1 MKRYEMIK
9 ELYDS
14 CHGKSNS
21 YVEEI
26 ETEDLDEYMKK
37 YITKLSEYSKAELD
51 DGSICYIIGMLK
63 KIREQLGK
71 TEGDEVEITVTQR

>member
-37 YITKLSEYSKAELD
+37 SVSYTHLTLPTN
-51 DGSICYIIGMLK
+51 
-63 KIREQLGK
+63 RE
-71 TEGDEVEITVTQR
+71 V

>member
-37 YITKLSEYSKAELD
+37 YITKLSEYSKVELD
-51 DGSICYIIGMLK
+51 DGSVCY
-63 KIREQLGK
+63 
-71 TEGDEVEITVTQR
+71 EVVTSGRKSKYTFSEI